1 MDKYKLF
8 FSTFFLIFL
17 AELGDKTQIASFSMA
32 AGSGKVVSVMIGA
45 SLALIA
51 STLFAVLFGQLIT
64 KIINRKVL
72 KIVSSLLF
80 IITGFY
86 LLYRILSPYLTKFF
100 G

>member
-1 MDKYKLF
+1 MNKFKLF
-8 FSTFFLIFL
+8 ISTFLLIFL

-32 AGSGKVVSVMIGA
+32 AGSGNVVSVMIGA

-64 KIINRKVL
+64 KMIDRKVL
-72 KIVSSLLF
+72 KIISSVLF

-86 LLYRILSPYLTKFF
+86 LLYNTLLPYFLKIF
-100 G
+100 